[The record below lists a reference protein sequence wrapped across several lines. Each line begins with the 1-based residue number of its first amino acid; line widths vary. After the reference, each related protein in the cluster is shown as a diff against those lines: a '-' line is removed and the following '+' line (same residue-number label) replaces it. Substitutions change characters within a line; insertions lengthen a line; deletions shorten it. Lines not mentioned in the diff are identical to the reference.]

1 MYFVNRYRQDM
12 PFLKKALEDLRYRI
26 RWFLNYYKNGKT
38 IRTVLFYPHFPS
50 KSTVLYKI
58 FRSLNY
64 NITNNPAQTRSL
76 IIYWEDVT
84 IRRENEIINKL
95 SRKERIINHQSIDI
109 SKSYVDKTFSEI
121 IGYSSLVDPA
131 NFKGTMVR
139 KSELNAAHDG
149 TIIVGPAADQPGFIY
164 QKLINNQCGNNLVA
178 DMRIPVINGIIPL
191 VFIKYKTL
199 ETRFSVFRKWHH
211 KLKNVEVHK
220 PEALLSKDEITKLL
234 EFCRR
239 AGLEYGEIDV
249 LRDCDDG
256 RIYVLDVNNT
266 PTGPPK
272 MDKRMAREA
281 INVMAELFK
290 REFISPAQTFQTH
303 ESLKSSKPLVEKH
316 SKPHIDIGSRA

>member
-12 PFLKKALEDLRYRI
+12 PFLKKVLEDLRYRI

-38 IRTVLFYPHFPS
+38 IHTVLFYPHFPS

-64 NITNNPAQTRSL
+64 NITNNPAKTRSL

-84 IRRENEIINKL
+84 IRRENEVVNKL
-95 SRKERIINHQSIDI
+95 SRNERIINLKSIDI
-109 SKSYVDKTFSEI
+109 SKSQVDKIFSEVF
-121 IGYSSLVDPA
+121 GYSSLVDPE
-131 NFKGTMVR
+131 NSKGTMVR

-149 TIIVGPAADQPGFIY
+149 IVFVGPSGAEPGFVY
-164 QKLINNQCGNNLVA
+164 QKLINNQCHGNLVA

-191 VFIKYKTL
+191 LFIKYKTL
-199 ETRFSVFRKWHH
+199 ETRFGVFRKWHH

-220 PEALLSKDEITKLL
+220 SEDLLNHDEITKLL
-234 EFCRR
+234 EFCKR
-239 AGLEYGEIDV
+239 AGLDYGEIDV

-256 RIYVLDVNNT
+256 RIYVVDVNNT

-272 MDKRMAREA
+272 MNKQEKKESIRIMTNIFE
-281 INVMAELFK
+281 K
-290 REFISPAQTFQTH
+290 EFISQNHNNPITPNY
-303 ESLKSSKPLVEKH
+303 KPSKHLH
-316 SKPHIDIGSRA
+316 HAAI